1 MNDINDYR
9 PLPLNEMQEQASR
22 DMLIGILEMGLIG
35 SDARKRALAL
45 VELFEQWQAN
55 EGCMDVSETLR
66 DAIEKNFQP
75 SQIGLER
82 LAVKS
87 GLVEIN
93 DTALFSIPKSYSE
106 KLEVLRELYLS
117 INDDITPDKF
127 NSANMILIC
136 IDEYLESWRAR
147 IDETEDGLRK
157 IPLEEIEEKRKP
169 RKNN

>member
-45 VELFEQWQAN
+45 VELFEQWQAV

-66 DAIEKNFQP
+66 NAIENNFQP

-82 LAVKS
+82 LAVRN

-93 DTALFSIPKSYSE
+93 DTALFSIPKSYSD
-106 KLEVLRELYLS
+106 KLELLRELHLS
-117 INDDITPDKF
+117 KNDEISPDNF
-127 NSANMILIC
+127 NSANMILVC
-136 IDEYLESWRAR
+136 IDEYLESRRAS
-147 IDETEDGLRK
+147 ID
-157 IPLEEIEEKRKP
+157 
-169 RKNN
+169 